1 MANPAWGNNPN
12 ILEAI
17 NSKPDGTSTRLLAS
31 LPNFEEAYFG
41 DVADEEKPYNAL
53 KKLEENEGFFDTVET
68 LLKALI
74 NFESAPPINCT
85 EWNSIEELEERLQAV
100 LV

>member
-17 NSKPDGTSTRLLAS
+17 NSKPLGTSTRLLAS

-41 DVADEEKPYNAL
+41 EIADEEKPYNSL
-53 KKLEENEGFFDTVET
+53 KKLEENADF
-68 LLKALI
+68 
-74 NFESAPPINCT
+74 CT
-85 EWNSIEELEERLQAV
+85 SSN
-100 LV
+100 